1 MVDPAT
7 SALLHLRPAEFTAAG
22 AASLGPTAAAL
33 SAVREMRISQISHV
47 ISLAKSEAPSPARER
62 DELRKTAC
70 DLLLRLQLVMLQE
83 TAHRQA
89 KGLPPPPCPLSL
101 QGGSGAADELD
112 AARQMRELLQ
122 HAACWC
128 PKPLAVSDAAL
139 PRLGLELRLGSRSNV
154 RARARVSLLDPKPTL
169 DPSPTR

>member
-47 ISLAKSEAPSPARER
+47 ISLAKLGETPSPARER

-128 PKPLAVSDAAL
+128 PKPLAVSDAA
-139 PRLGLELRLGSRSNV
+139 PISA
-154 RARARVSLLDPKPTL
+154 RARARVRVKV
-169 DPSPTR
+169 

>member
-22 AASLGPTAAAL
+22 AANRAL
-33 SAVREMRISQISHV
+33 TAVRDIRTT
-47 ISLAKSEAPSPARER
+47 LAKLGDAPARER

-128 PKPLAVSDAAL
+128 PKPLAVSDAA
-139 PRLGLELRLGSRSNV
+139 PISA
-154 RARARVSLLDPKPTL
+154 RARARVRVKV
-169 DPSPTR
+169 

>member
-1 MVDPAT
+1 MV
-7 SALLHLRPAEFTAAG
+7 RPAR
-22 AASLGPTAAAL
+22 PCVRAAL

-89 KGLPPPPCPLSL
+89 KGLPPPLCPLSL

-112 AARQMRELLQ
+112 AARQMRELLVRVPGPASSQ
-122 HAACWC
+122 I
-128 PKPLAVSDAAL
+128 SSFQDQGT
-139 PRLGLELRLGSRSNV
+139 PRHQPSESELTFVKKVPS
-154 RARARVSLLDPKPTL
+154 ARVYQRSGGTMETVTHVRPGLLVIG
-169 DPSPTR
+169 